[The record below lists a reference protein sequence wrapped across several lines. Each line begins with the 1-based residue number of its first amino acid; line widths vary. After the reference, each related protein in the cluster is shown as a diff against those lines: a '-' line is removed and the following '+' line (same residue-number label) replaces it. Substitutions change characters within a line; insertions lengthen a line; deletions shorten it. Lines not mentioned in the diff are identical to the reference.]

1 MNNSYIMTIIKDIYQ
16 FFPPNSG
23 KSLLLG
29 YQMMYVFS
37 QNSVFSLGVSQES
50 KSLFLGVLWHKG
62 WLIALDGAF
71 SAFILEVFI
80 PIDKISRLQGV
91 VLKVF
96 VLESAVKR
104 LLYQKDGYF

>member
-50 KSLFLGVLWHKG
+50 KILFLGVLWHKV
-62 WLIALDGAF
+62 WLTALDGAF
-71 SAFILEVFI
+71 SARVKSIY
-80 PIDKISRLQGV
+80 SGGV
-91 VLKVF
+91 YPNRQNL
-96 VLESAVKR
+96 
-104 LLYQKDGYF
+104 